1 MTKQLLFYENAT
13 PITVERHRNW
23 AIDGSTERY
32 HFADKV
38 NSVPLTAVEIPL
50 AARDYSIVF
59 AGADDKVVP
68 VVILGVEG
76 DDNLYVSEDGTWNAG
91 YIPAFVRR
99 YPFVFS
105 LSDDGQTFT
114 LCIDETWDG
123 CNEEGRGERLFDDE
137 GEKTPYLERVLEF
150 LKDYQSHFKLTESY
164 CAKLQELELLE
175 PMQAQFTLASGDQR
189 SLTGFMG
196 VSRPKL
202 KALDAEKLKE
212 LAATDELELT
222 YTHLQ
227 SVNNFSNALNR
238 AAQQRGASAKA
249 APPKKAAKKKS

>member
-1 MTKQLLFYENAT
+1 VTKQLLFYDNAT
-13 PITVERHRNW
+13 PITVDRHRNW
-23 AIDGSTERY
+23 GIDGASQRY
-32 HFADKV
+32 HFARNV

-59 AGADDKVVP
+59 AGSGEKVVP

-76 DDNLYVSEDGTWNAG
+76 DSNLYVGEDGIWNAG

-105 LSDDGQTFT
+105 LSDDGKTFT

-123 CNEEGRGERLFDDE
+123 CNDEGRGDRLFDDE
-137 GEKTPYLERVLEF
+137 GEKTPYLEKVLEF

-175 PMQAQFTLASGDQR
+175 PMQAQFTLGSGEQR

-202 KALDAEKLKE
+202 KE
-212 LAATDELELT
+212 LRRTSSRSWPRPMSSSSLILT
-222 YTHLQ
+222 C
-227 SVNNFSNALNR
+227 N
-238 AAQQRGASAKA
+238 
-249 APPKKAAKKKS
+249 P